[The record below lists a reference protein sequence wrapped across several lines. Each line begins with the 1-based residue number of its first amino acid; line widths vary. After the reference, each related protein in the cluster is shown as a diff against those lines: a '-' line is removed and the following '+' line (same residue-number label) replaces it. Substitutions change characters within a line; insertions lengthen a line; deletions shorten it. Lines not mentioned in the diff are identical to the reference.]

1 MEQRFNTLIQN
12 AKKYRN
18 AAILFEVLLVVA
30 FIILSLSQVSNR
42 FIRTLFHLDREF
54 NIPSLFSA
62 AQLFLVGYGFIYLY
76 NRLKR
81 STADPPKIYR
91 ALGIIFIFL
100 ALDEGLFLH
109 ESITML
115 SRNVD
120 WMPKTNTGHGA
131 WVLPYILIGLGFFIW
146 NIRTLIALLRQHT
159 REFTTMAVGFFLY
172 VLGALALE
180 TNRWLFRLLNVLPEH
195 QHLIQLSMEEFL
207 EMFGITIV
215 LYGVF
220 LLHQSDRTSTTADT
234 VFDADTPTTQ
244 P

>member
-1 MEQRFNTLIQN
+1 MKQRFNTLIRN

-18 AAILFEVLLVVA
+18 AAILFEVFLVAIHIFLSILLVP
-30 FIILSLSQVSNR
+30 NR

-76 NRLKR
+76 NRLKGA
-81 STADPPKIYR
+81 TADPPRFYR

-115 SRNVD
+115 SRNLD
-120 WMPKTNTGHGA
+120 WVPKTNTGHGA
-131 WVLPYILIGLGFFIW
+131 WVLPYILIGLGFFLW
-146 NIRTLIALLRQHT
+146 NIRTLIALLRKHT
-159 REFTTMAVGFFLY
+159 REFSTMAVGFFLY
-172 VLGALALE
+172 ILGGLGLE

-195 QHLIQLSMEEFL
+195 QGLIQLSMEEFF
-207 EMFGITIV
+207 EMIGITIV
-215 LYGVF
+215 LYGLL
-220 LLHQSDRTSTTADT
+220 LLHQSDRSSTTANT
-234 VFDADTPTTQ
+234 VFDANSPTTQ